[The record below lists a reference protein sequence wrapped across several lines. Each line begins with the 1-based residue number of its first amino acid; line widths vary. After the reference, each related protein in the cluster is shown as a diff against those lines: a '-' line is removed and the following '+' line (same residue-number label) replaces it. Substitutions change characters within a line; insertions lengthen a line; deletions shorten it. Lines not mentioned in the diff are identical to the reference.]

1 MNGKKTVKKTAI
13 ALLCASF
20 AAAATGCDSM
30 IKTDNEADM
39 SRVVATVDITKN
51 INRWWKRA
59 TAIFISAISFPH
71 SFLRD
76 IRPYRTGRRTKIR
89 SIS

>member
-39 SRVVATVDITKN
+39 SRVVATVDITN
-51 INRWWKRA
+51 TEQFA
-59 TAIFISAISFPH
+59 S
-71 SFLRD
+71 
-76 IRPYRTGRRTKIR
+76 GG
-89 SIS
+89 